1 VEVPIPEAA
10 NEPAPEAAPD
20 PAAEAS
26 PAEEASSSAGAPE
39 DGALAGLP
47 PHPSLSP
54 GGGEGN
60 DRHEEPSPAPSED
73 EEKGEGSAEAAPG
86 GGEGGDAKGEGGRL
100 EAAIASLLSGRQGP
114 PDRVAPIVDLLLDP
128 APEVSAAARE
138 ALAERRAH
146 PSVKPVPE
154 RLRRGLLSGI
164 GERPVLAALALGA
177 LRDVE
182 SIPILIQAFE
192 GGSPEGARAA
202 SEALTRITLQRLGP
216 SPQKWLRWW
225 KENRGHSRAEWLF
238 AALTSEEADL
248 RGAAADELRAA
259 GAPPV
264 HYTADLP
271 ASELAAA
278 ARAWWTWW
286 SHQGLKV

>member
-1 VEVPIPEAA
+1 VRHTALPARGDLEQLGTLVGRELSSRLDRSRPLWEVTVI
-10 NEPAPEAAPD
+10 
-20 PAAEAS
+20 
-26 PAEEASSSAGAPE
+26 
-39 DGALAGLP
+39 DGLG
-47 PHPSLSP
+47 H
-54 GGGEGN
+54 
-60 DRHEEPSPAPSED
+60 R
-73 EEKGEGSAEAAPG
+73 
-86 GGEGGDAKGEGGRL
+86 
-100 EAAIASLLSGRQGP
+100 
-114 PDRVAPIVDLLLDP
+114 RVAVLAKLHHALVD
-128 APEVSAAARE
+128 
-138 ALAERRAH
+138 
-146 PSVKPVPE
+146 
-154 RLRRGLLSGI
+154 GI
-164 GERPVLAALALGA
+164 AALALGA
-177 LRDVE
+177 LHDVE

-216 SPQKWLRWW
+216 NPQKWLRWW

-264 HYTADLP
+264 HYSADLP